1 MREWFFDSDFSFLSG
16 VTVHTPS
23 PLFNTDSMKKICFL
37 LVPVAASL
45 LLSGCFSLMKAD
57 HMVYAGSIGKK
68 FDAVV
73 IDSISRID
81 TSSSGVDV
89 TQ

>member
-1 MREWFFDSDFSFLSG
+1 MRDCNLVFWFHFGGDGANRCPFL
-16 VTVHTPS
+16 
-23 PLFNTDSMKKICFL
+23 NTDSMKKICFL

-73 IDSISRID
+73 IDSLSRID
-81 TSSSGVDV
+81 TSSSGVD
-89 TQ
+89 TP

>member
-1 MREWFFDSDFSFLSG
+1 
-16 VTVHTPS
+16 
-23 PLFNTDSMKKICFL
+23 MKKICFL

-73 IDSISRID
+73 IDSLSRID
-81 TSSSGVDV
+81 TSSSGVD
-89 TQ
+89 TP